1 MNRRDFLTLRTK
13 GQQRVIELSC
23 ERLYMLYADANAG
36 IGRWKV
42 SEAIGKN
49 QQAWGGEP
57 PIQINSQTV
66 PELLDTLNQEL
77 AKADILVL
85 LEKQWLDS
93 EGFGAEVEVCIQA
106 FCDRGG
112 IVESR

>member
-1 MNRRDFLTLRTK
+1 
-13 GQQRVIELSC
+13 
-23 ERLYMLYADANAG
+23 MLYADANAG

-77 AKADILVL
+77 ATADILVL

-93 EGFGAEVEVCIQA
+93 EGFGSAVDICIKK
-106 FCDRGG
+106 FLDKGG

>member
-13 GQQRVIELSC
+13 DQQRVVELSC

-49 QQAWGGEP
+49 QYAWGGEP
-57 PIQINSQTV
+57 PVQINSQTV
-66 PELLDTLNQEL
+66 SELLDTLNQEL
-77 AKADILVL
+77 ASADILVL

-93 EGFGAEVEVCIQA
+93 EEFGSAVEACIQA
-106 FCDRGG
+106 FCNRGG
-112 IVESR
+112 ILESR